1 MNEVADYASAAGLV
15 RHGLGIAFLP
25 ASAAAGF
32 TDLCRV
38 ELADHSLTWGLSIAT
53 PVNRRMPAAARA
65 FLAELVPLQAT
76 FARVTMWRSRSS

>member
-53 PVNRRMPAAARA
+53 PATRRMPAAARA
-65 FLAELVPLQAT
+65 FLAELAPAAV
-76 FARVTMWRSRSS
+76 S